1 MINIFYH
8 PVYFKTKKVFV
19 TKQFKYSIFYNLL
32 IDLCYLFNI
41 PIPNNLITAGP
52 QQRFNHLIKSTKID
66 SNFVF
71 KKNKY
76 PYSYI
81 VQFDKYGQRIL
92 DDLLTSE
99 EKDRKILIGPLY
111 SIENLKK
118 LSKIIQSNDGIK
130 VLTASKSAYQN
141 LVYEMGL
148 DISAEKVSML
158 PSGIISE
165 DDVLKNKK
173 IMGRKKN
180 HCLIYL
186 KKRDPKE
193 LSELIHYLKINQI
206 SYDIFTYG
214 QYKNKIL
221 QKAAKSSEFG
231 IVMGTTESQGFA
243 IQSLLACNLPLIVI
257 DKKVNHYG
265 EYQLTG
271 TTVPYWNSKCGVR
284 VNSIDEC
291 KKELLNFIAE
301 VKNYSPTEMVIDNL
315 TYEVFIKNLI
325 AEFKK
330 DF

>member
-8 PVYFKTKKVFV
+8 PAYFKTKKVFV
-19 TKQFKYSIFYNLL
+19 TKQFKYSIFNNLL
-32 IDLCYLFNI
+32 IDLCYFFNI
-41 PIPNNLITAGP
+41 PMPNNFITAGP
-52 QQRFNHLIKSTKID
+52 QQRFNHLIKSTKIN

-92 DDLLTSE
+92 DKLLTSE
-99 EKDRKILIGPLY
+99 REDRKILIGPLY

-141 LVYEMGL
+141 LVNEMGL
-148 DISAEKVSML
+148 EISEEKVSML
-158 PSGIISE
+158 PSGIISK
-165 DDVLKNKK
+165 DAVLKNKK
-173 IMGRKKN
+173 NNGRQKN

-186 KKRDPKE
+186 KKRDSEE
-193 LSELIHYLKINQI
+193 LSELTHYLKTNQI
-206 SYDIFTYG
+206 SYDVFKYG
-214 QYKNKIL
+214 HYKNKNL
-221 QKAAKSSEFG
+221 EKAAKSSEFG
-231 IVMGTTESQGFA
+231 IVLGTTESQGFA

-265 EYQLTG
+265 EFKLTG
-271 TTVPYWNSKCGVR
+271 TTVPYWNNKCGIR
-284 VNSIDEC
+284 VSSIDEC
-291 KKELLNFIAE
+291 KVELLNFIAE
-301 VKNYSPTEMVIDNL
+301 VKNYSPTDIVIEYL

-325 AEFKK
+325 AEFKS